1 MEIAGLY
8 AVNFLR
14 KRDNH
19 FSKEVNL
26 FSTVKKC
33 RAFVTCD
40 FVTISILR
48 KQVQKGIII
57 RLLLYIIYYI

>member
-14 KRDNH
+14 KRVNH

-26 FSTVKKC
+26 FSTVKKYS
-33 RAFVTCD
+33 AFVTCD

-48 KQVQKGIII
+48 NKCRRILI
-57 RLLLYIIYYI
+57 

>member
-14 KRDNH
+14 KRVNH

-26 FSTVKKC
+26 FSTVKKY

-48 KQVQKGIII
+48 NKCR
-57 RLLLYIIYYI
+57 RLLL